1 MSSPTPPDDG
11 KFVTSDDVVARF
23 VGNFPAD
30 RVTWVKWRILDVENE
45 LMNKVPSL
53 ATIDV
58 AADPQSTDPVEAA
71 VGRRVRSV
79 RTLVIDKV
87 LELFNNPK
95 GGTSVT
101 STMDGFSTTYGFTQ
115 NRDASK
121 GTGVRFTEEELN
133 RVRLPKKRRSNFGT
147 IGVQPWGIPC

>member
-1 MSSPTPPDDG
+1 VTSPTPDDG
-11 KFVTSDDVVARF
+11 KFVTSGDVVARF
-23 VGNFPAD
+23 VGVFPAD

-58 AADPQSTDPVEAA
+58 DADPADPDPVVAA

-79 RTLVIDKV
+79 ETLVIDKV

-101 STMDGFSTTYGFTQ
+101 SSMDGFSTTYGFTQ

-121 GTGVRFTEEELN
+121 GTGVHFTEEELN
-133 RVRLPKKRRSNFGT
+133 RVRLPRKRRPKFGT
-147 IGVQPWGIPC
+147 YGVAPWGVPC

>member
-1 MSSPTPPDDG
+1 MTQPASPADG
-11 KFVTSDDVVARF
+11 KFVDSDAVVARF

-45 LMNKVPSL
+45 LMNQVPSL

-58 AADPQSTDPVEAA
+58 SADPNSDDPEVAK
-71 VGRRVRSV
+71 VGRRVASV

-101 STMDGFSTTYGFTQ
+101 SSMDGFSTTYGFGQ
-115 NRDASK
+115 NRDGKK

-133 RVRLPKKRRSNFGT
+133 RVRLPRKRRPRFGS
-147 IGVQPWGIPC
+147 IRIHPSGLPC